1 MNREPISKAVGR
13 RLNEVRERVNGL
25 DPERFGEGGFFLTS
39 VKEVLR
45 DHAADARSRLSPFS
59 QDQNWAASDT
69 DCLTS
74 LRVLSLHG
82 QKTMPSA
89 PHPPVEQFLKQLKA
103 SITARQA
110 MFDLL
115 ADRYA
120 WPLNFSFHGED
131 EVRETLLMR
140 LMTTDRARIET
151 GSVTGVHTDDLL
163 LQLNLIAVHACATTD
178 LRFLDALN
186 YYYELLPATLYPE
199 SQNAWLL
206 ASCFALY
213 ARALN
218 SWL

>member
-1 MNREPISKAVGR
+1 M
-13 RLNEVRERVNGL
+13 NEVRERVNGL
-25 DPERFGEGGFFLTS
+25 DPDRFGEGGFFLTS

-45 DHAADARSRLSPFS
+45 DHAGDAPSRLSAFS
-59 QDQNWAASDT
+59 QNQNWAASDT

-89 PHPPVEQFLKQLKA
+89 PHPPTEQFLKQLKA
-103 SITARQA
+103 NITARQTV
-110 MFDLL
+110 FDLL

-140 LMTTDRARIET
+140 LMTTDRTRIET
-151 GSVTGVHTDDLL
+151 NSVAAVHTDDLL
-163 LQLNLIAVHACATTD
+163 LKLNLIAVHACATTD

-206 ASCFALY
+206 VSFFALY
-213 ARALN
+213 ARALS